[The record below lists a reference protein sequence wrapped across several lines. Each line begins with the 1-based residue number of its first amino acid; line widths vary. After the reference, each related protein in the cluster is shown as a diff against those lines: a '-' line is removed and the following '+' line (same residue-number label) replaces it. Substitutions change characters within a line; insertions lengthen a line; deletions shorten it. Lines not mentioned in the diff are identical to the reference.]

1 MISAS
6 DFTFDEYYWATQV
19 SVADSRLAEGPVE
32 LVFAPEGRDGAPLTR
47 RELDLISR
55 AVQSLDELT
64 PLAVAAL
71 YREYPALRAAYGY
84 SDADL
89 AQYMPPAESID
100 DMYALV
106 SLSSISVHQ
115 IEREGVPYVGFA
127 FDARWDVEHGAGVL
141 MNGPRI
147 VDTGYIDTSFLLWV
161 AERDRDSGTD

>member
-6 DFTFDEYYWATQV
+6 DFTFDEYYWATRV
-19 SVADSRLAEGPVE
+19 SVGDSRLAEGPVE
-32 LVFAPEGRDGAPLTR
+32 LVFAPEARDGAPLTR
-47 RELDLISR
+47 RELGLINR

-64 PLAVAAL
+64 PLAVTAL
-71 YREYPALRAAYGY
+71 HREYPALREAYGY
-84 SDADL
+84 SGAEL
-89 AQYMPPAESID
+89 AQYMPPAESVD

-115 IEREGVPYVGFA
+115 IEREGEPYVGFG

-147 VDTGYIDTSFLLWV
+147 VATGYIDTSFLLWV